1 MKWVAIILAAA
12 VSLVFARADAAEAA
26 DAYEFVTVRPASI
39 DFTLG
44 IFRINVI
51 TGQVV
56 GVWNNQKAFSVTVDS
71 APLPAGEYHLRFSET
86 LDQKGTWYILRFDA
100 MSGRLWLGSGGGA
113 VPITRSEV
121 TAPQ

>member
-44 IFRINVI
+44 IFRINVA

-71 APLPAGEYHLRFSET
+71 APLPAGEYHLRVSET
-86 LDQKGTWYILRFDA
+86 LDQKGT
-100 MSGRLWLGSGGGA
+100 
-113 VPITRSEV
+113 
-121 TAPQ
+121 